1 MAKLFVYDSYE
12 NRMLRYSLNEN
23 DPMPY
28 SYGTTLSVREFRGS
42 SGANVLWTTTAAME
56 AWNLTRR
63 RYGAGIPVGYAF
75 KRVWEGGHGTASQH
89 YAGVA
94 FDVGQ
99 GTSNATLKRIYDAAV
114 ATRACG
120 YVEPLSMT
128 PTWVHFDRRY
138 GTPAC
143 SGTTAGYPTCRQ
155 GDRSTYVLI
164 LQDAL
169 NALGYSTR
177 TLDGVFGNNTLTA
190 LKAAQRSFGLTADG
204 ICGCNT
210 WKKLTAA
217 TVGIG
222 STRTV
227 IDS

>member
-1 MAKLFVYDSYE
+1 MARLLVYDAYTD
-12 NRMLRYSLNEN
+12 RMYRYTLNEN

-28 SYGTTLSVREFRGS
+28 SYGTTLSLREFRGS
-42 SGANVLWTTTAAME
+42 SGATVLWTTVAAME

-63 RYGAGIPVGYAF
+63 SYGAGIPVGYAF
-75 KRVWEGGHGTASQH
+75 KRIWEGGHGTASQH

-99 GTSNATLKRIYDAAV
+99 GTSSAIRRRIYNAAV
-114 ATRACG
+114 ATGAWG

-143 SGTTAGYPTCRQ
+143 GGTSGYPTLRR
-155 GDRSTYVLI
+155 GSRSTYVLI

-177 TLDGVFGNNTLTA
+177 TLDGVFGGDTYTA
-190 LKAAQRSFGLTADG
+190 LQAAQRRFSLTADG
-204 ICGCNT
+204 VCGCNT

-217 TVGIG
+217 VVGIG
-222 STRTV
+222 RTKTV
-227 IDS
+227 IDA

>member
-1 MAKLFVYDSYE
+1 MAKVFVYDAYT
-12 NRMLRYSLNEN
+12 NKMMKYTLNEN

-28 SYGTTLSVREFRGS
+28 AYGNTMLLREFRGS
-42 SGANVLWTTTAAME
+42 SNSPTLWTTVAAME

-63 RYGAGIPVGYAF
+63 TYGKGIYIGYAF
-75 KRVWEGGHGTASQH
+75 KRIWEGGHGTASQH
-89 YAGVA
+89 YAGVS

-99 GTSNATLKRIYDAAV
+99 NTTSAQRREIYNV
-114 ATRACG
+114 ARNTGAWG

-143 SGTTAGYPTCRQ
+143 SGTTAGYPTCRR
-155 GDRSTYVLI
+155 GSKNTYVLI
-164 LQDAL
+164 LQDGL

-177 TLDGVFGNNTLTA
+177 TLDGVFGANTESA
-190 LKAAQRSFGLTADG
+190 VKGFQRAMGLTADG

-210 WKKLTAA
+210 CKKLTSAV
-217 TVGIG
+217 VGIG
-222 STRTV
+222 RTPTV
-227 IDS
+227 ID

>member
-1 MAKLFVYDSYE
+1 MAKLFVYDAFN
-12 NRMLRYSLNEN
+12 NRFYTYDLNEN

-28 SYGTTLSVREFRGS
+28 SYGSTLKLREFRGS

-63 RYGAGIPVGYAF
+63 TYGKSIPVGYAF
-75 KRVWEGGHGTASQH
+75 KRIWEGGHGTTSQH

-99 GTSNATLKRIYDAAV
+99 SRGADARKAIYNAAV
-114 ATRACG
+114 ATKAWG

-138 GTPAC
+138 GKPAC
-143 SGTTAGYPTCRQ
+143 AKTTAGYPTVRR
-155 GDRSTYVLI
+155 GNRSTYVLV

-169 NALGYSTR
+169 NALGYTHR
-177 TLDGVFGNNTLTA
+177 HAGRRVWCQDRDRPERCAAPLWPDGRRRLRMQQLEKDHRGRRRHRPHLD
-190 LKAAQRSFGLTADG
+190 RD
-204 ICGCNT
+204 
-210 WKKLTAA
+210 
-217 TVGIG
+217 
-222 STRTV
+222 
-227 IDS
+227 